1 MPKKSKKQTIL
12 LAHPEALPAHS
23 HALLQDLKKIAPH
36 GVLGGGTALALQIG
50 HRVSFDLDLFL
61 PQPIPKTLLT
71 RVRAVWPDAQPI
83 IDTAD
88 ELTVT
93 AQNTKVTFLYYPFAA
108 LHDPIFVKH
117 VPMFDIR
124 DIASSKAYAIGR
136 RGVWRDYADMFL
148 LVQQGL
154 TLQNI
159 MRESTKRFGDAFNGK
174 LFLQQLTYWDDIPD
188 KTIEWIGKKYTNKQ
202 IEQTLVAHVQKLLV

>member
-1 MPKKSKKQTIL
+1 MPKLLKKHTTS
-12 LAHPEALPAHS
+12 LAHLEALPAHS
-23 HALLQDLKKIAPH
+23 RALLQDLKKIAPN

-61 PQPIPKTLLT
+61 SQPISKTLLMK
-71 RVRAVWPDAQPI
+71 VRAVWPDAQPI

-93 AQNTKVTFLYYPFAA
+93 AQNTKITFLYYPFAA
-108 LHDPIFVKH
+108 LHNPVIVEQ

-154 TLQNI
+154 TLLSI

-174 LFLQQLTYWDDIPD
+174 LFLQQLTYWNDIPD
-188 KTIEWIGKKYTNKQ
+188 KTIEWLGKKYTNKQ
-202 IEQTLVAHVQKLLV
+202 IEQTLSAHVRDSLA